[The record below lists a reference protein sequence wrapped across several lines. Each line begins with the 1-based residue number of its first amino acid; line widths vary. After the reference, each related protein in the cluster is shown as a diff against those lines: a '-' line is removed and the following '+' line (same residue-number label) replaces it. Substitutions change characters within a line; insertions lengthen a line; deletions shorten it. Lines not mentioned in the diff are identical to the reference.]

1 MEPRIPGTR
10 SGRFAIVLAGGRSS
24 RMGTDKLAL
33 ELDGS
38 PLLTRV
44 CRAAA
49 SFTGHI
55 VVAGPEKDFDL
66 SADPLPGSDTTLEH
80 TVEDPP
86 FGGPAAGI
94 AAALERLP
102 TTGEC
107 LVLAGDLADP
117 ELVVA
122 ALTGPDVTWAATDPL
137 VPADA
142 VVPLDSGGRPQYLAG
157 RYRLAA
163 LHDAVAAAGSARDMS
178 VRRLLGGLR
187 TVGLR
192 TPDSTT
198 RDIDTPAEAREFGI
212 VSTDSGDSR
221 DS

>member
-1 MEPRIPGTR
+1 MESRIPRTR

-49 SFTGHI
+49 SFAGHI
-55 VVAGPEKDFDL
+55 VVAGPEKDFEL
-66 SADPLPGSDTTLEH
+66 APGPLPGSETTLEH
-80 TVEDPP
+80 AVEDPP

-102 TTGEC
+102 TIGEC

-117 ELVVA
+117 ELVVT
-122 ALTGPDVTWAATDPL
+122 ALTGPDAAWTPTDPL
-137 VPADA
+137 PPVDA
-142 VVPLDSGGRPQYLAG
+142 IVPLDSGGRPQFLAG
-157 RYRLAA
+157 RYRLAP
-163 LHDAVAAAGSARDMS
+163 LHDAVATAGSTRDMS

-187 TVGLR
+187 TVELR
-192 TPDSTT
+192 TPDRTT
-198 RDIDTPAEAREFGI
+198 RDIDTPAEAREFG
-212 VSTDSGDSR
+212 VGSTDSR